1 MAQTVYNWF
10 DTVNNRLISQ
20 QLNYN
25 HQAEHD
31 MATHFIASLNGDQRH
46 VFETI
51 WDSIINK
58 QGRLFF
64 IDGWGGCGKT
74 YLYET
79 LCHAIHTQG
88 LIILCIASTGL
99 ACLLLPR
106 GQTVHSTFKIPIDN
120 LDEYSICS
128 IPKESL
134 RADLLHSAHAIFY
147 DESLMTH

>member
-1 MAQTVYNWF
+1 M
-10 DTVNNRLISQ
+10 
-20 QLNYN
+20 
-25 HQAEHD
+25 
-31 MATHFIASLNGDQRH
+31 
-46 VFETI
+46 
-51 WDSIINK
+51 
-58 QGRLFF
+58 
-64 IDGWGGCGKT
+64 

-79 LCHAIHTQG
+79 LCHAIHAQG

-99 ACLLLPR
+99 ACLLLPG

-134 RADLLHSAHAIFY
+134 YADLLHSTHAIFY